1 MEEKIVK
8 KVIEQEMKQSYLDY
22 AMSVIVGRALPDVRD
37 GLKPV
42 HRRVLYAMH
51 QMGMFHNRPFK
62 KSARIVGEVL
72 GKYHPHGDTAVYDT
86 LVRMAQDFSLRY
98 PLIQGQ
104 GNFGSIDGDSAA
116 AMRYTEA
123 RLSKIASEMLQD
135 MEKET
140 VKFVPNFDTSL
151 QEPSV
156 LPAKLP
162 NLLLNGTSG
171 IAVGMATNIP
181 PHNILEIVEA
191 IVAQI
196 DDPEIQFTE
205 LLKIVKGPDFPT
217 GALIIGKSGIK
228 QAYTKGQGH
237 IKLRALIEFE
247 EKSGRDV
254 IIVRAIPYQVNKSQL
269 IEQIADC
276 VRGKRIRGVSDIRDE
291 SDRDGMRIVIELK
304 KDANK
309 DVVVNQL
316 YKHTRMQTTFGVN
329 MLALVDNQPKVLNL
343 KQIIQHYID
352 HRIVIVT
359 KRIQFDLK
367 KAEQRAHILEGLL
380 IALKKIDAVIA
391 LIKKSKSVEIA
402 MQGLQKGYKLS
413 GMQAKA
419 ILEMRLQRLTAL
431 EQQKIQD
438 EHKELIK
445 LVAELKSILA
455 SGKRILKIIKDELL
469 ELGKTYGDERR
480 TEIIEEEESD
490 IEIEDLIKEED
501 MVITVTNSGYIKR
514 TQPGLYRQ
522 QRRGGKGIIATK
534 TKEEDFVE
542 HLFVASTHSYILIFT
557 SRGKVYWL
565 KVYQLPEATRASK
578 GKPIVNLINIAK
590 DETITAMIPVRQF
603 NDKHF
608 LVAATKKGTLKK
620 TNLSAYSRPRKGG
633 IIAIKLDQDDLLV
646 DVVLTD
652 GNKNLIIA
660 TKKGMA
666 VRFREKDARAIG
678 RSARGVKGITLRKG
692 DAVIGMVISDESKTL
707 LTVTE
712 NGYGKRSKISDYRLI
727 KRGGRGVINIKCSA
741 RNGDVVEIKSVAD
754 NDELMFISKA
764 GILIRML
771 ANGISVISRNTQG
784 VRLMNLN
791 TGDKVMSAAK
801 VAD

>member
-247 EKSGRDV
+247 EKPGRDV